1 METALGECP
10 VLVAGGGGLFCD
22 WSASWMHL
30 VSDGDMIPWHPTI
43 VFVTCR
49 LDRGAEVMLEK
60 GLQAISSPQFS
71 QNSNTQRVIQAL
83 LLPGLTSG
91 IDRHSS
97 VIHVNKVSL

>member
-1 METALGECP
+1 
-10 VLVAGGGGLFCD
+10 
-22 WSASWMHL
+22 MHL

-49 LDRGAEVMLEK
+49 LDRGAEVILEK
-60 GLQAISSPQFS
+60 GLQATCISSPQSS
-71 QNSNTQRVIQAL
+71 QNSNTQRVIQAH

-91 IDRHSS
+91 IDRHPS